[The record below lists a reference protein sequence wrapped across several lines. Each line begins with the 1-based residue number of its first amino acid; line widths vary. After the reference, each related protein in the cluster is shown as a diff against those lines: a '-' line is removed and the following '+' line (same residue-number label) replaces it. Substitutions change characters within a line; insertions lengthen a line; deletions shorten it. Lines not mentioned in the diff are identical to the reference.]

1 MPWVAYVLAGLSI
14 AVMGADV
21 VLAVRLHRAIVGG
34 EIGQRWGVLT
44 ALLILSFLG
53 CLLTPLA
60 LWLQVPAE
68 WLNLLT
74 LGVVLIGAVFV
85 FVAIGI
91 IRDALGFL
99 KLSR

>member
-1 MPWVAYVLAGLSI
+1 MQWIAYVLAGLSI
-14 AVMGADV
+14 VVMGADV

-44 ALLILSFLG
+44 ALLVLSFLG
-53 CLLTPLA
+53 CLLAPLA
-60 LWLQVPAE
+60 LWFQVSSA
-68 WLNLLT
+68 WLNVLT
-74 LGVVLIGAVFV
+74 LGVALIGAVFI